1 MRVDINLASRPYEDA
16 GPLWI
21 RWGGA
26 LAGLG
31 ILTLILLYS
40 VLSGWATAR
49 KDHSLI
55 EQREQQIAARDQ
67 QKNKAEETLNL
78 PANRG
83 TRDRAEFL
91 NDLFLRK
98 AFSWTQVFE
107 DLERVMPARLHVVS
121 IHPEKSPD
129 SQLQI
134 KLVVAGESRD
144 RALEL
149 VRKMESSQRF
159 HQTQIEQE
167 SSQSGQ
173 TPGDNVQFDI
183 SALYVPDL
191 TGSDKTE
198 NEKTDNVKENNKSKT
213 DMVKTGKVKTEA
225 PKAGTVKMNTKGA
238 H

>member
-1 MRVDINLASRPYEDA
+1 MRVDINLASRPYEDS
-16 GPLWI
+16 GPLWV

-26 LAGLG
+26 LAALGLF
-31 ILTLILLYS
+31 TLILLYS
-40 VLSGWATAR
+40 ALSGWADAR
-49 KDHSLI
+49 KDHGLI
-55 EQREQQIAARDQ
+55 EQRQQQIAARDL
-67 QKNKAEETLNL
+67 QKAKAEETLNL

-98 AFSWTQVFE
+98 AFSWTRVFE

-121 IHPEKSPD
+121 IHPDKATD
-129 SQLQI
+129 NQLKI

-149 VRKMESSQRF
+149 VRKMEGSQRF
-159 HQTQIEQE
+159 QQTQIEQE
-167 SSQSGQ
+167 STQAGQ

-183 SALYVPDL
+183 SALYVPDFADPDKL
-191 TGSDKTE
+191 STDKTE
-198 NEKTDNVKENNKSKT
+198 KNKTDTAQT
-213 DMVKTGKVKTEA
+213 DKK
-225 PKAGTVKMNTKGA
+225 GT

>member
-1 MRVDINLASRPYEDA
+1 MRVDINLASRPYEDS

-26 LAGLG
+26 LAGLSL
-31 ILTLILLYS
+31 LTLVLLYS
-40 VLSGWATAR
+40 AISGWADAR
-49 KDHSLI
+49 KDHGLI
-55 EQREQQIAARDQ
+55 EQRQQQIAARDL
-67 QKNKAEETLNL
+67 QKAKAEETLNL

-98 AFSWTQVFE
+98 AFSWTRVFE

-121 IHPEKSPD
+121 IHPDKATD
-129 SQLQI
+129 SQLKI

-149 VRKMESSQRF
+149 VRKMESSRRF
-159 HQTQIEQE
+159 QQTQIEQE
-167 SSQSGQ
+167 SSQAGQ

-183 SALYVPDL
+183 SALYVPDFSD
-191 TGSDKTE
+191 SDKASG
-198 NEKTDNVKENNKSKT
+198 NETTSDQADKDKQDSKKLDNDKSKPE
-213 DMVKTGKVKTEA
+213 KVKTA
-225 PKAGTVKMNTKGA
+225 KKGT

>member
-1 MRVDINLASRPYEDA
+1 MRVDINLATRPYEDS
-16 GPLWI
+16 GPLWL

-26 LAGLG
+26 LAALGLF
-31 ILTLILLYS
+31 TLILLYCTI
-40 VLSGWATAR
+40 SGWAAAR
-49 KDHSLI
+49 KDRGLI
-55 EQREQQIAARDQ
+55 EQRQQQIAARDL
-67 QKNKAEETLNL
+67 QKAKAEETLNL

-83 TRDRAEFL
+83 TRDRAQFL

-98 AFSWTQVFE
+98 AFSWTRVFE

-121 IHPEKSPD
+121 IHPDKAPD
-129 SQLQI
+129 NQLQI

-159 HQTQIEQE
+159 RQTQIEQE
-167 SSQSGQ
+167 STQAGQ

-183 SALYVPDL
+183 SALYVPDFSDTDKTDTDIADKEK
-191 TGSDKTE
+191 TGSDKT
-198 NEKTDNVKENNKSKT
+198 NKNQPNK
-213 DMVKTGKVKTEA
+213 DKTGKGKTD
-225 PKAGTVKMNTKGA
+225 KKGA

>member
-1 MRVDINLASRPYEDA
+1 VSWGPCFPDMRVDINLASRPYEDS
-16 GPLWI
+16 GPLWV

-31 ILTLILLYS
+31 LFTLILLYS
-40 VLSGWATAR
+40 ALSGWADAR
-49 KDHSLI
+49 KDHGLI
-55 EQREQQIAARDQ
+55 EQRQQQIAARDL
-67 QKNKAEETLNL
+67 QKAKAEETLNL

-98 AFSWTQVFE
+98 AFSWTRVFE

-121 IHPEKSPD
+121 IHPDKATD
-129 SQLQI
+129 NQLKI

-149 VRKMESSQRF
+149 VRKMEGSQRF
-159 HQTQIEQE
+159 QQTQIEQE
-167 SSQSGQ
+167 STQAGQ

-183 SALYVPDL
+183 SALYVPDFAD
-191 TGSDKTE
+191 TDKSSTDKTE
-198 NEKTDNVKENNKSKT
+198 KNKTDTAQT
-213 DMVKTGKVKTEA
+213 DKK
-225 PKAGTVKMNTKGA
+225 GT